1 MEPLAL
7 LMASGERR
15 SRAGDV
21 LMRQASSD
29 GWGGSRGPLGHILCL
44 GRLVRRAQ
52 GGAAGRGV
60 DLAAN
65 GCSPSEDG
73 EQTNGGAISSF
84 KMPPSVE
91 RAGVIDHADH
101 EPLRK
106 SPKVRVATR
115 WRAL

>member
-1 MEPLAL
+1 MDGAGRAAHWVTYFAL
-7 LMASGERR
+7 DAWQDERT
-15 SRAGDV
+15 SAG
-21 LMRQASSD
+21 R
-29 GWGGSRGPLGHILCL
+29 
-44 GRLVRRAQ
+44 
-52 GGAAGRGV
+52 GAAGRGV

-73 EQTNGGAISSF
+73 EQKNGWAISSF

-115 WRAL
+115 WRVL